1 MLHASSAGG
10 DASSA
15 GDAVR
20 GRLRALF
27 PRFFADGAIG
37 VAAERAFMH
46 QGGEVDEAAVQEAHR
61 ALMAMNHLGVVLA
74 KVKHRDMPTAR
85 LVVVAIAVHRGLFRR
100 DDGTL
105 DLKKAFT
112 TIYGRDYKNK
122 LRVHLWASRLAVL
135 ESQLLILS
143 EQRLSNFESVCRE
156 EEQQVAIAR
165 QRYRRQAVEVCF
177 PSLLTPRVWAQT
189 RAEHFSI
196 AAC

>member
-74 KVKHRDMPTAR
+74 KVKHRDVPTAR

-112 TIYGRDYKNK
+112 TIYGPWQSTWGCHSFMRTSSHK
-122 LRVHLWASRLAVL
+122 RAP
-135 ESQLLILS
+135 ESLGNYYL
-143 EQRLSNFESVCRE
+143 V
-156 EEQQVAIAR
+156 
-165 QRYRRQAVEVCF
+165 
-177 PSLLTPRVWAQT
+177 
-189 RAEHFSI
+189 
-196 AAC
+196 